1 MPDVKTSKIIKGL
14 AMAAGAGAVAG
25 AAYEIFCPKA
35 QFFGKVITHG
45 SRKKM
50 AVGIVFD
57 QSPNQ
62 ATAAICRRLHELSA
76 HATFFIEGRRIRA
89 FPRFTG
95 PMQAFETGIHG
106 EGYNPMIFKRESDIR
121 RSLRP
126 AQILTRELQN
136 KGARYFMPPYGFKDL
151 RLIRVA
157 NELGLTVTNP
167 AITLKIRYVLSGQ
180 DPSRS
185 ISEAVTR
192 LLFKVKPGDIILI
205 PWNKQQEIT
214 GLMPEILTELV
225 YGLRGIGLSS
235 WGLKALVG

>member
-1 MPDVKTSKIIKGL
+1 
-14 AMAAGAGAVAG
+14 
-25 AAYEIFCPKA
+25 
-35 QFFGKVITHG
+35 
-45 SRKKM
+45 
-50 AVGIVFD
+50 
-57 QSPNQ
+57 
-62 ATAAICRRLHELSA
+62 
-76 HATFFIEGRRIRA
+76 
-89 FPRFTG
+89 
-95 PMQAFETGIHG
+95 
-106 EGYNPMIFKRESDIR
+106 
-121 RSLRP
+121 
-126 AQILTRELQN
+126 
-136 KGARYFMPPYGFKDL
+136 MPPYGFKDL